1 MSACL
6 ALLSEA
12 PASASGH
19 FYQSTS
25 TSPLRNSAGAH
36 TGRWSRQAP
45 PPVEHSS
52 ASSLAPMGTSH
63 LGSGAQ
69 YKAFPAH
76 WGEPPNSPM
85 KGHHGVIRDL
95 PNGYGRGNAALE
107 RWVSVK
113 HPSLSNGSTLAVSP
127 FSFGLARSMPFAHV
141 ALLGFTSGFT
151 SRSALCSGKS
161 CRWDEKEFSLSAL
174 VSLHIVWKHAA
185 LFTSNNA
192 ICLAY
197 IHEALC
203 RDAKYCTR
211 WLRPFK
217 LDCNSSR
224 QSPPTY
230 LTQGASC
237 YSHQFLLCARRSRRR
252 LRPTNAPG
260 PTSLARSATPSETT
274 PCNRNNR
281 SPQLQNFYME
291 LLNCK
296 SWVFECNK
304 PISGVKLWCA
314 VLLQVAVK
322 PGYVWL

>member
-1 MSACL
+1 LSTGGEPVSYDSVRLGDCDLSNLSEKQCDTFFIEKKVLLNKNEFDNFLDHFGNGDGSYNMSACL

-107 RWVSVK
+107 RWVK
-113 HPSLSNGSTLAVSP
+113 EKIEADERAGTNELGEKRYP
-127 FSFGLARSMPFAHV
+127 FGNYSM
-141 ALLGFTSGFT
+141 
-151 SRSALCSGKS
+151 
-161 CRWDEKEFSLSAL
+161 
-174 VSLHIVWKHAA
+174 
-185 LFTSNNA
+185 
-192 ICLAY
+192 
-197 IHEALC
+197 
-203 RDAKYCTR
+203 
-211 WLRPFK
+211 
-217 LDCNSSR
+217 
-224 QSPPTY
+224 
-230 LTQGASC
+230 
-237 YSHQFLLCARRSRRR
+237 
-252 LRPTNAPG
+252 
-260 PTSLARSATPSETT
+260 
-274 PCNRNNR
+274 
-281 SPQLQNFYME
+281 
-291 LLNCK
+291 
-296 SWVFECNK
+296 
-304 PISGVKLWCA
+304 
-314 VLLQVAVK
+314 
-322 PGYVWL
+322 